1 MGDNGRPGDA
11 APVVITGTSTGI
23 GAASALLLAEKGFRV
38 FAGVRNA
45 ADGEALVAR
54 TSGELTPISD
64 RDHRRGIDLGGGRRS
79 WRAQSVER
87 GLFGLVNNAGIV
99 KPGPLEFQPMADF
112 RRQLE
117 VNLIGQVAMT
127 QAFLPL
133 IRRGKGRIVNVGSIG
148 GRVVLP
154 LHGAY
159 SASKF
164 GMEAVSDA
172 LRLELRQ
179 WRIPV
184 SHIDPGATETAIFG
198 KTLAAIDEMEKTLRE
213 QGHARVRRA
222 DREHPAPGR
231 EDRRR
236 RGAGRRPLQDR
247 REGAHGQ
254 EAEVPLPGRPRCGGG
269 RGARPHG
276 DRRDQGPRRAARGAS
291 AGAGVAEL
299 GRLRRRER
307 SESRR
312 CRPSCP
318 VSCPAGPPTL

>member
-1 MGDNGRPGDA
+1 MSDNEASGDA

-45 ADGEALVAR
+45 ADGDALAAR
-54 TSGELTPISD
+54 SSGELTPIPLDITDEVSISAAVD
-64 RDHRRGIDLGGGRRS
+64 V
-79 WRAQSVER
+79 VEGAVGQR

-99 KPGPLEFQPMADF
+99 KPGPLELQPMSDF

-117 VNLIGQVAMT
+117 VNLVGQVAMT

-179 WRIPV
+179 WSIPV

-198 KTLAAIDEMEKTLRE
+198 KTLDAIDEMAETLRE
-213 QGHARVRRA
+213 RGRDEYEAQLSSIRRLVEKTAADAAPVDDLSKTVANALTAKKPKSRYLAGHGAEAAVVLARTATDGIKDRA
-222 DREHPAPGR
+222 IAREAHLPAP
-231 EDRRR
+231 E
-236 RGAGRRPLQDR
+236 
-247 REGAHGQ
+247 
-254 EAEVPLPGRPRCGGG
+254 
-269 RGARPHG
+269 
-276 DRRDQGPRRAARGAS
+276 
-291 AGAGVAEL
+291 
-299 GRLRRRER
+299 
-307 SESRR
+307 
-312 CRPSCP
+312 
-318 VSCPAGPPTL
+318 

>member
-1 MGDNGRPGDA
+1 MTDNSSPGGA

-38 FAGVRNA
+38 FAGVRND
-45 ADGEALVAR
+45 ADGDALVAR
-54 TSGELTPISD
+54 SSGELTPVPIEITDAASISSAVQTVE
-64 RDHRRGIDLGGGRRS
+64 GAVG
-79 WRAQSVER
+79 ER
-87 GLFGLVNNAGIV
+87 GLFALVNNAGIV
-99 KPGPLEFQPMADF
+99 KPAPLELQPMADF

-117 VNLIGQVAMT
+117 VNLIGQVAVT

-198 KTLAAIDEMEKTLRE
+198 KTLAAIDEIEKTLRE
-213 QGHARVRRA
+213 
-222 DREHPAPGR
+222 
-231 EDRRR
+231 
-236 RGAGRRPLQDR
+236 
-247 REGAHGQ
+247 
-254 EAEVPLPGRPRCGGG
+254 GG
-269 RGARPHG
+269 RSEYDGQITSIRRLVEKTAADAAPVDDLSETVANVLTAKKPKSRYLAGHGAEAAVALARTATDG
-276 DRRDQGPRRAARGAS
+276 LKDRA
-291 AGAGVAEL
+291 VAKEAHL
-299 GRLRRRER
+299 
-307 SESRR
+307 
-312 CRPSCP
+312 
-318 VSCPAGPPTL
+318 PPPE

>member
-1 MGDNGRPGDA
+1 ME
-11 APVVITGTSTGI
+11 
-23 GAASALLLAEKGFRV
+23 GAVG
-38 FAGVRNA
+38 
-45 ADGEALVAR
+45 
-54 TSGELTPISD
+54 
-64 RDHRRGIDLGGGRRS
+64 
-79 WRAQSVER
+79 ER

-99 KPGPLEFQPMADF
+99 KPGPLELQPMADF

-117 VNLIGQVAMT
+117 VNLIGQVAVT

-179 WRIPV
+179 WSIPV

-213 QGHARVRRA
+213 KGHAEYDGA
-222 DREHPAPGR
+222 AHQHPAPGR
-231 EDRRR
+231 EDGRR

-247 REGAHGQ
+247 CKGAHGQ
-254 EAEVPLPGRPRCGGG
+254 EAEVALPGRP
-269 RGARPHG
+269 
-276 DRRDQGPRRAARGAS
+276 AAR
-291 AGAGVAEL
+291 
-299 GRLRRRER
+299 RRRWR
-307 SESRR
+307 SPAQ
-312 CRPSCP
+312 RPT
-318 VSCPAGPPTL
+318 A